1 MSEAKEFQLGQ
12 VYRDGV
18 SGVVGLAVAVYTHI
32 SGTNEVKLQPS
43 SKDGI
48 ELPKEVWT
56 HMQFLQEVPVASTTE
71 EVK

>member
-1 MSEAKEFQLGQ
+1 MSEAKEFQLGSI
-12 VYRDGV
+12 YRDGV
-18 SGVVGLAVAVYTHI
+18 SGVIGLAVAVYTHI

-56 HMQFLQEVPVASTTE
+56 HMQFLQEVPAVAPATE
-71 EVK
+71 EV